1 MTKTTAGYGNDSIS
15 QLKGADRVR
24 KRPGVIFGSD
34 GLDGCQHAVFEI
46 LSNSID
52 EAREGYGN
60 VITLTR
66 YADKSIEIE
75 DFGRGCPMDW
85 NAKEKRF
92 NWELVFCELY
102 AGGKYANNEGENYE
116 YSLGLNG
123 LGACA
128 TQYSSEYMDVTVWR
142 DGNKYELHFKKG
154 KVVGKKGQEL
164 TVSPSDRKKTGTTIK
179 WRPDLEVF
187 TDIDIPEEF
196 FKDTLHRQAVVN
208 AGVTFRFRNQNG
220 NKFDVTEYVYQNGIL
235 DYVSEIAHDSPL
247 TSPYFI
253 SAERRGRDREDKPEY
268 KVKLSAAFCFSNKVK
283 AIEYYHNSSWLEYG
297 GAPEKAA
304 RSAFVYAIDAYIK
317 KIGKYQ
323 KNESKI
329 IFQDVADC
337 LVLVTNC
344 FSTQTSYENQTKKAI
359 TNRFIQEAMT
369 DFFKEKLEVYFI
381 ENKSDA
387 DKIAEQV
394 LVNKRSREAAEKTR
408 QGMKKKLSGSIDIA
422 NRVQKFVDCRSR
434 DPEKREIYIVEGDS
448 ALGACKLS
456 RDADFQG
463 IMPVRGKILNCLK
476 ADYVRIF
483 KSDVITDLLKVLGCG
498 VEVQVKGKKDLNA
511 FDINNLRWNKVII
524 CTDADVDGFQ
534 IRTLILTMLYRL
546 VPTLIRE
553 GYVYIA
559 ESPLYEI
566 ECRGK
571 TYFAYSDKEKTE
583 IVSGLGG
590 AKAAINRSKGLG
602 ENDPDMMWMTT
613 MNPDTR
619 RLIKVMPEEAERMS
633 QMFDLLLGDDLA
645 GRKNHIAENGYLYLD
660 MADIS

>member
-123 LGACA
+123 LGSCA